1 MTLLKN
7 NMRQF
12 INDDNQ
18 FKDGILAFDKRN
30 EVKLYKI
37 HNTSEDSRIYSYLIL
52 DFKLPKDIHFK
63 DFSIEQSIEVD
74 IDISTES
81 GQSVKKAYVSPVKMP
96 ERINYINSHYFTL
109 GLSAICSFAFERPVF
124 STKND
129 YYNRFE
135 VANQYEL
142 KEIGVEFPR
151 TIRGPGAKGF
161 MVHNE
166 IIDIWEKRLIE
177 VVNLL
182 DKLTSSESK
191 EYEVSYENL
200 MQSFRLIQLGHI
212 NKKEDFDLGFSFI
225 IAGIEAISQI
235 AIDKID
241 FSNKPELYSEWK
253 KLSNTN
259 EIARS
264 LFEEYLK
271 VQAYVN
277 SEINNRDLTKRFVK
291 FLITYTKNSDWE
303 EVLYNE
309 LITEGLKYRMLFPNE
324 ISVVPELKPN
334 KLTEDEFSIIIKNTY
349 NLRSKFFHMGQSLPH
364 KSTNN
369 SSNNRFFHIIDN
381 IKRREKLFMKMEK
394 ETRVE
399 SPYEEWTT
407 TQDTLITF
415 ELMSNMARNSIIN
428 YIKKVL

>member
-1 MTLLKN
+1 
-7 NMRQF
+7 MRQF
-12 INDDNQ
+12 VEDDNQ

-30 EVKLYKI
+30 KVKLYKT
-37 HNTSEDSRIYSYLIL
+37 HNTSEDKRIYSYLIL

-63 DFSIEQSIEVD
+63 DFTIEQSIEVD
-74 IDISTES
+74 IIKNIKSD
-81 GQSVKKAYVSPVKMP
+81 QSAKKAYVSPVKMP

-109 GLSAICSFAFERPVF
+109 GLSAVCSFAFERPVV

-135 VANQYEL
+135 VANEHEL
-142 KEIGVEFPR
+142 REIGVEFPR

-161 MVHNE
+161 RIHNE
-166 IIDIWEKRLIE
+166 IIDVWEQRLIE

-182 DKLTSSESK
+182 DKLTLSESK

-200 MQSFRLIQLGHI
+200 MQSFRLIQLAHI

-241 FSNKPELYSEWK
+241 FSNKPDHYNEWK
-253 KLSNTN
+253 NLSKKN
-259 EIARS
+259 EVAKS

-277 SEINNRDLTKRFVK
+277 AEINNRDLTKRFVR

-303 EVLYNE
+303 EVFYNE
-309 LITEGLKYRMLFPNE
+309 LITEGLKYRILFPNE

-334 KLTEDEFSIIIKNTY
+334 KLTEEEFSIIIKNTY
-349 NLRSKFFHMGQSLPH
+349 TLRSEFFHMGQSLPH
-364 KSTNN
+364 KRTNN
-369 SSNNRFFHIIDN
+369 SSCDRFFHIIDN
-381 IKRREKLFMKMEK
+381 IKRREELFKKMEK
-394 ETRVE
+394 ENRIE
-399 SPYEEWTT
+399 SPFEEWTK

-428 YIKKVL
+428 YIKKVLK